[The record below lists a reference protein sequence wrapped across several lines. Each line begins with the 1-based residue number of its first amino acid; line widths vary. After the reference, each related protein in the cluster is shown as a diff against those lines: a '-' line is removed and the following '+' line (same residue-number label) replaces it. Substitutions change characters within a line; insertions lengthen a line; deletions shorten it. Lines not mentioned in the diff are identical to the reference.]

1 MRLLF
6 SLLCVLVVPPLVPT
20 ALSQADTL
28 VGPWDGAISIG
39 AVTLDITVTFSEG
52 GSATIDIPQQGAM
65 GLPLQNVSIDLP
77 AVRFELPSG
86 LGLAVFEGTR
96 DADTIEGT
104 FTQASASGTF
114 SITWQDPGLA
124 DADASEAQVLPPG
137 VRAEDIAIETA
148 TGTLRGTLTW
158 PADGE
163 QPAPGVVL
171 IAGSGPT
178 NRDGNSIMLP
188 GKNNSLRMLA
198 EALTAEGY
206 AVLRFD
212 KRGIAGSAGST
223 LAEVDLRVET
233 FADDVTAWGRWLRA
247 DPRTTD
253 ALTLIGHSEGTL
265 VGALAAPVLEADGFV
280 ALAGLGRPIQVVL
293 RRQLDAQLPPDVMTE
308 ADSVFA
314 TLERGGT
321 VDGLSPMLLT
331 MFRPSIQPYLTS
343 VMAYDPADLL
353 ADLDAPVL
361 VVNGTTD
368 VQVTLDDGERL
379 AEADNATLVVI
390 DGMNHILKAVD
401 GPLQVQLP
409 SYGDPS
415 LPLHPDLLPAL
426 VGFLAEIE

>member
-6 SLLCVLVVPPLVPT
+6 SLLCVLVVPPIVPT
-20 ALSQADTL
+20 MLGQADTL

-39 AVTLDITVTFSEG
+39 AVTLDITVTFSED
-52 GSATIDIPQQGAM
+52 GSATIDIPQQGATD
-65 GLPLQNVSIDLP
+65 LPLQNVSIALP

-96 DADTIEGT
+96 DADTIKGT

-124 DADASEAQVLPPG
+124 DADASKAQVLPPG
-137 VRAEDIAIETA
+137 VLAEDVAIETA

-158 PADGE
+158 PDGAE
-163 QPAPGVVL
+163 QPVPGVVL
-171 IAGSGPT
+171 VAGSGPT
-178 NRDGNSIMLP
+178 DRDGNSIMLP

-198 EALTAEGY
+198 EALTTEGY

-223 LAEVDLRVET
+223 LAEAELRVET
-233 FADDVTAWGRWLRA
+233 FADDVTAWGRWLRV

-265 VGALAAPVLEADGFV
+265 VGALAAPALNANGFV

-293 RRQLDAQLPPDVMTE
+293 RRQLAAQLPPDVMTE

-321 VDGLSPMLLT
+321 V
-331 MFRPSIQPYLTS
+331 
-343 VMAYDPADLL
+343 
-353 ADLDAPVL
+353 
-361 VVNGTTD
+361 
-368 VQVTLDDGERL
+368 
-379 AEADNATLVVI
+379 
-390 DGMNHILKAVD
+390 
-401 GPLQVQLP
+401 
-409 SYGDPS
+409 
-415 LPLHPDLLPAL
+415 
-426 VGFLAEIE
+426 

>member
-1 MRLLF
+1 
-6 SLLCVLVVPPLVPT
+6 VL
-20 ALSQADTL
+20 
-28 VGPWDGAISIG
+28 
-39 AVTLDITVTFSEG
+39 
-52 GSATIDIPQQGAM
+52 
-65 GLPLQNVSIDLP
+65 
-77 AVRFELPSG
+77 
-86 LGLAVFEGTR
+86 
-96 DADTIEGT
+96 
-104 FTQASASGTF
+104 
-114 SITWQDPGLA
+114 
-124 DADASEAQVLPPG
+124 
-137 VRAEDIAIETA
+137 AEDVAIETA

-163 QPAPGVVL
+163 RPAPGVVL

-178 NRDGNSIMLP
+178 DRDGNSIMLP

-198 EALTAEGY
+198 EALTTEGY

-212 KRGIAGSAGST
+212 KRGVAGSAGST

-233 FADDVTAWGRWLRA
+233 FAGDVTAWGRWLRA

-265 VGALAAPVLEADGFV
+265 VGALAAPVLNADGFV

-293 RRQLDAQLPPDVMTE
+293 RRQLAEQLPPDVMTE

-321 VDGLSPMLLT
+321 VNGLSPMLLT

-343 VMAYDPADLL
+343 VMAYDPAALL
-353 ADLDAPVL
+353 ADLDTPVL